1 MIIMEKENIE
11 TLQQNLQLVIIE
23 IENLNLRKREI
34 ELVLDELSKSKEDT
48 VFKFV
53 GNVLVKRSKDEI
65 IKELNDNK
73 EIIDLR
79 LKNLEKKKEEL
90 TQKLKELQ
98 KSK

>member
-1 MIIMEKENIE
+1 MEKDIEN
-11 TLQQNLQLVIIE
+11 LQQNLQLILIE

-34 ELVLDELSKSKEDT
+34 EIVLDELSKSKDET

-53 GNVLVKRSKDEI
+53 GNVLVKRNKEEI
-65 IKELNDNK
+65 VKELTDSK
-73 EIIDLR
+73 EVIDLR